1 MINNEGLNSLLTQ
14 REDSRTQK
22 GKDHQ
27 SPTSHDDRLYVLGC
41 TFYLSTYKVNTE
53 GLMKES
59 QQMGRTSILNQ
70 LRKVWSY
77 NWLLYEDIEGKMI
90 FSNML
95 KDEDEDMLFFS

>member
-1 MINNEGLNSLLTQ
+1 MCI
-14 REDSRTQK
+14 K
-22 GKDHQ
+22 
-27 SPTSHDDRLYVLGC
+27 LYFLS
-41 TFYLSTYKVNTE
+41 STYKVNTE